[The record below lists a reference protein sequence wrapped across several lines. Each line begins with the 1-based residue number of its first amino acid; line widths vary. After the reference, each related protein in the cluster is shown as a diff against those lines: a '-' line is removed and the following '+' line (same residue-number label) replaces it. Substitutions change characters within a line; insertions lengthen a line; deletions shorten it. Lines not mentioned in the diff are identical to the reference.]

1 MIADKKSNEK
11 WYGNSKVTADQG
23 GKPNGG
29 AATESQGREDN
40 PELYENDVTGKV
52 AKRNENSIWKRGGMK
67 RVKFNEDE

>member
-11 WYGNSKVTADQG
+11 WYGNGNVTADKG

-29 AATESQGREDN
+29 VATESQGREDN
-40 PELYENDVTGKV
+40 PDLYENDVMEKV
-52 AKRNENSIWKRGGMK
+52 ANRNENSIWKRGRMK